1 MIVYNIPKIYGVR
14 AMQDKEGIAFNSEDL
29 SAVIA
34 KETVINNG
42 VVKRKENAMKEQFE
56 TAESSLE
63 DSRKRFEHT
72 LNKLLVSEQAVSEQ
86 TKRVSGN
93 VRKAANELG
102 EGMIKIQKL
111 ADFDKL
117 ERYTELLERC
127 AQAITILAELEQ
139 NGKLSKVINAV
150 KA

>member
-1 MIVYNIPKIYGVR
+1 MIIYNAPKIDGIRV
-14 AMQDKEGIAFNSEDL
+14 MQDKKGLGFNVDDVVES
-29 SAVIA
+29 VA
-34 KETVINNG
+34 KETVLNNG
-42 VVKRKENAMKEQFE
+42 VIKRKENSMKEQFE
-56 TAESSLE
+56 IAESVLE

-72 LNKLLVSEQAVSEQ
+72 LTKLLESEQSVSEQ
-86 TKRVSGN
+86 TKKVSGN
-93 VRKAANELG
+93 VRKAANELS
-102 EGMIKIQKL
+102 EGMVKIQKL